1 MKNNHWYQ
9 RVVGIVFAV
18 WPLVAYAQ
26 QPIELSLTDAVE
38 LALKNNRP
46 LQAAVQYSEA
56 VKSIANQAKGGL
68 LPRVDLIEGFNYS
81 DKPTLV
87 FSGLLD
93 QGGFKQK
100 NFAIGS
106 LNAPTP
112 LTNLGSQI
120 RFEQPLYAGGKLLAN
135 ARQAAAAAAVSEEAA
150 QRTRQEVIAA
160 VIEVY
165 YRVLLT
171 GGNLEVIDKSL
182 ASARAHLERTQDL
195 FEKGLVVRS
204 DVLRAG
210 VLVGSLEREKMEA
223 ENMIVVNQTQLKYL
237 LGADDVDFRLTERA
251 GADVDPL
258 ETLDGLVVK
267 ARQYRHD
274 LKAAAKEVERASEII
289 RVAQADYFP
298 TLSFVTQVESNTRK
312 FTNSAENFA
321 VFVTARLN
329 LFNGFATQE
338 KVAEARALLRRAQ
351 LLREDLF
358 HVVAKEVEQTLLALT
373 VARRQ
378 VEVARQN
385 LAQAEESRRIV
396 TDRYQAGLARNVDVL
411 DGEAVLKRTEQ
422 DLLNAQIGSQ
432 IFRARLNLAIGD
444 L

>member
-26 QPIELSLTDAVE
+26 QPKELSLTDAVE

-87 FSGLLD
+87 FSSLLD

-135 ARQAAAAAAVSEEAA
+135 ARQAAAAAAVSEEGA

-171 GGNLEVIDKSL
+171 RGNLEAIDKSL
-182 ASARAHLERTQDL
+182 ASARAHLVRTQDL

-237 LGADDVDFRLTERA
+237 LGVDDVDFRLTERA

-258 ETLDGLVVK
+258 ESLDGLVVK

-289 RVAQADYFP
+289 RVVQADYFP

-351 LLREDLF
+351 LLRDDLF
-358 HVVAKEVEQTLLALT
+358 HVVAKEVEQMLLALT